1 MVGDEIVGAVLAGG
15 TSSRMGADKAKAIL
29 AGSSLRDRA
38 LSVLR
43 LVFREVALSVSAP
56 EPELAGCTVV
66 VDRHTNSG
74 PLAALEATLTAADG
88 RAVFVLACDLPLVD
102 EPVVRRIVSRA
113 EGLERA
119 EGARAWVA
127 RADGHIQPLCG
138 LYSAPCRDIARA
150 RLDSGRLSMRGLL
163 GALEVT
169 EVELDDLGSDR
180 LLNVNR
186 PADLER
192 ARRAVDV

>member
-56 EPELAGCTVV
+56 EPELAGCPVV
-66 VDRHTNSG
+66 VDRQTDSG